1 MTETDIFAHLEFMN
15 WRDAQLADIS
25 TQLETEFPDLL
36 RRIDQ
41 KIDEAGTLD
50 LAWSEVQ
57 LGTGI
62 NQVVSEWAED
72 QTVMAMTRT
81 KAALSDFQY
90 RLETEMSLDPGMQ
103 SRLVAMAPA
112 LASAGLAAASIAA
125 VPTVLSFA
133 TVSTSVLAVFGVSTI
148 SWPLFSI
155 GAVALGV
162 TALASR
168 SLFDWAVQNWRDSL
182 RDRAHQKAQERIFG
196 LGLDG
201 SQRTV
206 LDDIQALVIQT
217 AAQNLEPNS

>member
-1 MTETDIFAHLEFMN
+1 MTDTDIFAHLEFMS

-25 TQLETEFPDLL
+25 NQLEAEFPNLL
-36 RRIDQ
+36 RKIDQ

-50 LAWSEVQ
+50 LARSEVQ
-57 LGTGI
+57 LRTGI

-72 QTVMAMTRT
+72 QTLMAMTRT

-90 RLETEMSLDPGMQ
+90 RLETEMSLDPGLQ
-103 SRLVAMAPA
+103 RRLVAMAPA

-133 TVSTSVLAVFGVSTI
+133 TVSTSVLAVFGVSYI

-168 SLFDWAVQNWRDSL
+168 SLFDRAVQNWRNSL
-182 RDRAHQKAQERIFG
+182 RERARQKAQETIFG

-201 SQRTV
+201 SKRTV